1 MYKRYLII
9 ILIFKIFILY
19 DLYSIIFYNKMKI
32 ITIKKL
38 NFIKCKYNIRHF
50 DYYSL
55 LNLRKVETKEKKTN

>member
-1 MYKRYLII
+1 
-9 ILIFKIFILY
+9 
-19 DLYSIIFYNKMKI
+19 MKI